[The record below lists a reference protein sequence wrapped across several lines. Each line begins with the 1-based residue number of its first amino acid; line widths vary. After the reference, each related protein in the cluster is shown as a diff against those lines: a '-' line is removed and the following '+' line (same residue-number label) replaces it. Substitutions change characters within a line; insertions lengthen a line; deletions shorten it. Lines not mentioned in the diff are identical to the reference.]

1 MKPRRPPV
9 SRMLSRWL
17 PTLAFAVVGGLSF
30 AAAQMLAARGFS
42 RGLTND
48 LIGMVLL
55 GASAKIDT
63 AQIISAYPP
72 ITYLTMLSLQK
83 VTGLQGLAAARLL
96 TALLAGALGAAW
108 MASLLRARYK
118 PLRAVVFVALLVL
131 NPLFLR
137 AVAGGPE
144 FMLVLWGT
152 WLLAANAFTLR
163 ATGGVNALILF
174 SAALVIL
181 MFSMLLGAVF
191 ALAAMP
197 FLLLAVPADIKGRSH
212 VSAYMVLLFP
222 VWFSLVS
229 FAFVN
234 WLLLH
239 DALAF
244 IPARL
249 YEVSLRSDGIWQKAA
264 MAAAL
269 GVISAPILAGLI
281 ARTRTRRL
289 VRAPALGL
297 AATLPLAGAL
307 AILVGATESIAAP
320 LAPAIA
326 LSAAVAARWPL
337 EVGRSRRVAVLLF
350 AGLLGGCI
358 SLFLDRSNAQ
368 FLDALLGT
376 TRPAERQTGAGQL
389 GHFLAGRSGVLF
401 DAVTYPA
408 VVAARGSAEGLI
420 TSADDIF
427 SLSLLRKRI
436 EPAAVSVAV
445 AAPDLARNADAISRV
460 FPDLYSAGVPGFR
473 LVYDQ
478 DGWRV
483 WTRDLKQEAQR

>member
-1 MKPRRPPV
+1 MKPQRLPAL
-9 SRMLSRWL
+9 RMLPRWL
-17 PTLAFAVVGGLSF
+17 PILAFAVVGGLSF
-30 AAAQMLAARGFS
+30 WVAQMLAARGFS

-72 ITYLTMLSLQK
+72 ITYLAMLSLQK

-118 PLRAVVFVALLVL
+118 PLRAVMFVGLLVL

-222 VWFSLVS
+222 IGFSLIS

-244 IPARL
+244 VPRRL
-249 YEVSLRSDGIWQKAA
+249 YEVNLRSDGIWPKAA

-269 GVISAPILAGLI
+269 GVISMPILTGLI

-289 VRAPALGL
+289 IHAPALGL

-307 AILVGATESIAAP
+307 AILLGATESITAP
-320 LAPAIA
+320 LSPAIA

-350 AGLLGGCI
+350 AGVVGGCF
-358 SLFLDRSNAQ
+358 SLFLDSSNAL
-368 FLDALLGT
+368 FRDALLGS
-376 TRPAERQTGAGQL
+376 TRPERQNGAGQL

-420 TSADDIF
+420 TSADDVF

-445 AAPDLARNADAISRV
+445 AAPDPSRNADAISRI
-460 FPDLYSAGVPGFR
+460 FPDFYDAGVPGFR
-473 LVYDQ
+473 LVYDR

-483 WTRDLKQEAQR
+483 WSRDLKREAQR